1 MYHRVGNN
9 SATGFVAADNTKK
22 QIVLSMRG
30 SVSLSNWIADIKY
43 FQTDCSGYTGP
54 GSLCSIGFLGFWE
67 QCRPE
72 ALKGIEQGF
81 RDYPDYQLVVTG
93 HSLGGAAAV
102 YAAVEFRK
110 KYKNVLL
117 VWTHPCNCFSHCLIV
132 S

>member
-1 MYHRVGNN
+1 VGNN
-9 SATGFVAADNTKK
+9 SATGFVAIDNTKK

-43 FQTDCSGYTGP
+43 FQTDCAEYGGKNA
-54 GSLCSIGFLGFWE
+54 LCSIGFLGFWE
-67 QCRPE
+67 QSRPE

-81 RDYPDYQLVVTG
+81 REHPDYQLVITG

-102 YAAVEFRK
+102 YAASEFRK

-117 VWTHPCNCFSHCLIV
+117 VFSYPL
-132 S
+132 